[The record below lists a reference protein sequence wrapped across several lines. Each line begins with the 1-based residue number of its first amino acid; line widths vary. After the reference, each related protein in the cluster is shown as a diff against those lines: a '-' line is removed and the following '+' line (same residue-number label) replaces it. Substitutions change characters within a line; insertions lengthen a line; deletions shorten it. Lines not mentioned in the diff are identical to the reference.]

1 MKRFRLTLAAAL
13 PALLLAACASPGHDH
28 KGMGDDKMGGAKD
41 GEHMMMSMKGKV
53 AVASLTPTQGNTARG
68 LFVFHQMGD
77 GQVMVHAHVSGLKPG
92 AEHGVHIHEKGDC
105 ASPDGTSA
113 GGHFN
118 PDGKPH
124 GPQTSAHHAGDM
136 PALKADANGV
146 ADVKFTLSGPT
157 VTAGPTSV
165 VDHAV
170 IVHANPDDY
179 ATQPTGN
186 SGGRIACGVIA
197 GY

>member
-1 MKRFRLTLAAAL
+1 MLRHPAAAL
-13 PALLLAACASPGHDH
+13 ALLGLCAC
-28 KGMGDDKMGGAKD
+28 GA
-41 GEHMMMSMKGKV
+41 M
-53 AVASLTPTQGNTARG
+53 AQTATATLQPTAGNTAAGTVTFTAQGGGVAVQAR
-68 LFVFHQMGD
+68 VT
-77 GQVMVHAHVSGLKPG
+77 GLKPN
-92 AEHGVHIHEKGDC
+92 AEHGFHLHEKGDC
-105 ASPDGTSA
+105 SSPDGTSA

-124 GPQTSAHHAGDM
+124 GPQTAAHHAGDM

-146 ADVKFTLSGPT
+146 ADVRFAL
-157 VTAGPTSV
+157 AGVSVSPGTTSIV
-165 VDHAV
+165 EHAV

-197 GY
+197 AY